1 MENNFSKAQLSWL
14 LVLRIF
20 VGWHFLFEGMVKVL
34 NPYWSAA
41 PYLMDSQGPFRSMF
55 VNMAGNPGLMNFV
68 NFMNEWALVLIGLGL
83 IVGVFTRLSCLGGI
97 LLLILY
103 TMSHPALTGVKYAM
117 PFEGSYFLIDK
128 NLVELAALGVLF
140 VFPSARVIGVDRMLV
155 RILPAGFRKFI
166 I

>member
-1 MENNFSKAQLSWL
+1 
-14 LVLRIF
+14 
-20 VGWHFLFEGMVKVL
+20 
-34 NPYWSAA
+34 
-41 PYLMDSQGPFRSMF
+41 
-55 VNMAGNPGLMNFV
+55 
-68 NFMNEWALVLIGLGL
+68 MNEWALVLIGLGL